1 MRWSRAFI
9 PTLRESPAEAV
20 ALSHRLLLRAGMLR
34 RVGSG
39 AYCYLP
45 LGLRVLQKV
54 MGIVREEMERVGA
67 LEVLMPALLSSE
79 TLERSGR
86 AEAFG
91 QDVFSLSDRHGRD
104 HVLAPTHE
112 EVFTR
117 LVGDEVSSYRRLP
130 LVLYQIQTKF
140 RDEERPRFGPLR
152 TREFIMKDAYSFSA
166 DQEGLDASYE
176 QMRDVYERIFRR
188 CGLEVLM
195 VEAEPGVMGG
205 EQCHEFIAPCAIGAD
220 RFVRCS
226 GCAYAA
232 NVERAAVPPPEG
244 RAEEKP
250 PEGLP
255 PREVDTPGRTTVE
268 AVTRLLGVEPRELI
282 KTIIYVAD
290 ARPVAVLVRGDHEV
304 NEAKVRR
311 ALGASTLQL
320 AEARVIEEVTGAP
333 VGFAGPVG
341 LEAVELA
348 VDHAAAAMPQAVT
361 GANKAD
367 AHLAG
372 VVPGRDFSVER
383 TGDLRYAAPGDR
395 CPNCAR
401 PIAMGEGVEVG
412 HIFKLGTAYSAPL
425 GATFMDA
432 EGENR
437 PCVMGCYGIGVN
449 RIVAA
454 LVEQTGTEKGARWPP
469 ELAPYQA
476 VVMPL
481 DTSDEQIRDAAEDVY
496 RRLGRDGVDVLLD
509 DRPDRSGV
517 KFNDA
522 DLIGFPVRVVI
533 GRRYLDSGELEL
545 QDCRD
550 GSRADVRP
558 DQAVD
563 AVRRRLGMAA
573 SEGGQ

>member
-9 PTLRESPAEAV
+9 PTLRESPADAV
-20 ALSHRLLLRAGMLR
+20 ALSHRLLVRAGMLR

-45 LGLRVLQKV
+45 LGLRVLQNV
-54 MGIVREEMERVGA
+54 MRIVREEMERAGA
-67 LEVLMPALLSSE
+67 LEVLMPALLSSQ

-91 QDVFSLSDRHGRD
+91 QDVFSFSDRHGRD

-130 LVLYQIQTKF
+130 LILYQIQTKF

-166 DQEGLDASYE
+166 DQEGLDACYE
-176 QMRDVYERIFRR
+176 QMRQVYERIFRR
-188 CGLEVLM
+188 CGLETLT

-205 EQCHEFIAPCAIGAD
+205 EQCHEFIAPCGVGAD
-220 RFVRCS
+220 QFVRCP
-226 GCAYAA
+226 GCGYAA
-232 NVERAAVPPPEG
+232 NVECAAAPPPEG
-244 RAEEKP
+244 AAAQQAER
-250 PEGLP
+250 
-255 PREVDTPGRTTVE
+255 PRLQKVDTPGRTSVE
-268 AVTRLLGVEPRELI
+268 QVTEFLGVAPEELI
-282 KTIIYVAD
+282 KTIIYMAD
-290 ARPVAVLVRGDHEV
+290 ARPVAVLVRGDHDV

-311 ALGASTLQL
+311 TLGAKSLQL
-320 AEARVIEEVTGAP
+320 ADARTVEQVTGAAL
-333 VGFAGPVG
+333 GFAGPVG
-341 LEAVELA
+341 LEGVELT
-348 VDHAAAAMPQAVT
+348 VDHAVATMPQAVT
-361 GANKAD
+361 GANEGD
-367 AHLAG
+367 AHLVG
-372 VVPGRDFSVER
+372 VVPGRDFPVGQTR
-383 TGDLRYAAPGDR
+383 DLRYVTADDR
-395 CPNCAR
+395 CPSCGRETAV
-401 PIAMGEGVEVG
+401 GEGVEVG
-412 HIFKLGTAYSAPL
+412 HIFKLGTDYSARL

-432 EGENR
+432 DGENR

-454 LVEQTGTEKGARWPP
+454 LIEQTGTEDGVRWPD

-481 DTSDEQIRDAAEDVY
+481 DPRDEQISSAAEQVY
-496 RRLGRDGVDVLLD
+496 RSLARAGVTVLLD
-509 DRPDRSGV
+509 DRPERSGV

-533 GRRYLDSGELEL
+533 GRRYLDSGQLEL
-545 QDCRD
+545 QDGRD
-550 GSRADVRP
+550 GSRSDVSP
-558 DQAVD
+558 GEAVE
-563 AVRRRLGMAA
+563 AVRDRLSMAVSA
-573 SEGGQ
+573 GEK